1 MEINMIAISSDHG
14 AVELKESVKEYLSNN
29 GYEFNDFGTYSTDS
43 CDYPI
48 YTEKAARAVASGE
61 YDRGI
66 VLCSTGIGASIVA
79 NKVSGI
85 RCALC
90 SEPYSAEMTRRHN
103 DSNILAMGA
112 AVVGENLALRILEVW
127 LNTEFEG
134 GRHQRRVDQ
143 ITDIE
148 SNH

>member
-1 MEINMIAISSDHG
+1 MIAISSDHG
-14 AVELKESVKEYLSNN
+14 AIDLKEKVKEYLGNN
-29 GYEFNDFGTYSTDS
+29 EYEFKDFGTYSTDS

-48 YTEKAARAVASGE
+48 YTEKAARAVALGQC
-61 YDRGI
+61 DRAV

-79 NKVSGI
+79 NKVPGI

-90 SEPYSAEMTRRHN
+90 AEPYSAEMTRRHN
-103 DSNILAMGA
+103 DSNVLAMGA
-112 AVVGENLALRILEVW
+112 AVVGENLALSILEVW

-134 GRHQRRVDQ
+134 GRHARRVDQ

-148 SNH
+148 DSANRP